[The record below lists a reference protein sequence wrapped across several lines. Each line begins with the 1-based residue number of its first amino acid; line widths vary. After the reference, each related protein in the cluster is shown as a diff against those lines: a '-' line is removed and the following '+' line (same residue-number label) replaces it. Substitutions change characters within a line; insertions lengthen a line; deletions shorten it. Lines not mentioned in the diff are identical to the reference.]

1 MKSFL
6 KSAALLTLSLGGLG
20 ASADLALAHGSHEAR
35 VYVEVYRIP
44 RGDWLNVRQWPN
56 PNAPKVGQLWNGDVA
71 VLDLNDCWDA
81 RWDERIPARHVN
93 FNGPAVWCGVR
104 AGHHGSI
111 SGYVRTSFVHLD

>member
-1 MKSFL
+1 MKSLL
-6 KSAALLTLSLGGLG
+6 KSAAVVLAGLG
-20 ASADLALAHGSHEAR
+20 AYGGSIDLAQAHGSRSAQ

-56 PNAPKVGQLWNGDVA
+56 PNAPKVGQLWNGDIA

-81 RWDERIPARHVN
+81 RYGDRIAARHVN

-104 AGHHGSI
+104 AGHHGAI
-111 SGYVRTSFVHLD
+111 RGYVRTSFVHLE